1 MKKHVV
7 YSIKNGFSQEPVFI
21 GDLDQCV
28 DFAQSYG
35 WLYDD
40 LVILDDSP
48 VEDVSSCCCD
58 DCTKCDL
65 FFSLSDC
72 GYERSLL
79 SVETS
84 KNIHFDEDYE
94 L

>member
-7 YSIKNGFSQEPVFI
+7 YPIVNGCSQEPVFV
-21 GDLDQCV
+21 GDIDQCV

-40 LVILDDSP
+40 LIILEDSP
-48 VEDVSSCCCD
+48 AEDDLVSCCD

-65 FFSLSDC
+65 FLSFDEC
-72 GYERSLL
+72 GYE
-79 SVETS
+79 
-84 KNIHFDEDYE
+84 
-94 L
+94 